1 MQGKTIITTAMILAI
16 AFVATGFLAA
26 NQVMTNTTPSSNQL
40 FLIPNS
46 ETGVITNIHP
56 VAAENMNQHVSVM
69 VTLQYRNQAYLNQF
83 LSEVQNPSSPMYHHY
98 MTSQEFS
105 STFSASSTEYY
116 HYVEY
121 FQTHGFSV
129 STYPDHVSI
138 ALSGSIGQFETL
150 FGTTIGNFKTAN
162 NQFYAPTTQLSLP
175 VYYGAI
181 SSIVGLSDQY
191 KATIS
196 PMFQG
201 SGSSQT
207 LYGADFQNAYQLSQ
221 LYQKYGYPTNETIA
235 TILWSGTNSAGQDVA
250 PFVPSDISYYY
261 SNNIPSNE
269 PQPVAYGYP
278 ILGAPAPGPSA
289 ANDNTQADYESTL
302 DLEMA
307 GSAAPGAHIVEVYGP
322 SSTQSDLD
330 QAFAAVLN
338 PSYNA
343 SVNSALSH
351 VVAISNSWGGTDT
364 NDSTWMQYEQ
374 EAAARGIT
382 VLASSGD
389 DGDTSS
395 PAPSFPATM
404 SYNNFGTL
412 AVGGTATV
420 LTGTASTDGS
430 GTTGI
435 QTQSVWYNTPNS
447 GDGSQGGVSSIF
459 AEPSWQAGSSDAN
472 GVITGAS
479 STTGVSS
486 GRGTPDVAAD
496 GANMEIYITY
506 SGSSSYQELWGT
518 SIASPL
524 TAGVIAVMDHSL
536 GTPEGFIN
544 PLIYK
549 FGQEQY
555 SGTFSGAPALYF
567 VSNGSNGAFSAENGY
582 SLAVGWGSI
591 NAYNFV
597 NAQLGI
603 TPSPSPTPAH
613 YTVTFTESGLSSG
626 TSWSVTFNG
635 TTQSSTGTGIQFSA
649 LNGTYSYTV
658 ASVTGYTVS
667 PSSGSITV
675 SGSAQTIQIT
685 FTASSTSTSN
695 NGIFSQVNA
704 TSSNTYTYNLPEAEK
719 FTVGSSSEAINFVS
733 LYLSGSS
740 GSVQFA
746 IGTSLW
752 GTNVVPLTTVNV
764 NSNQIW
770 YNTTISP
777 VTLTGGTDYYLTVEG
792 SGSIQWGYTST
803 PSVDLNAL
811 QDYWYT
817 SPPSNGLPSGTPTHD
832 NSYPDLYSIGYAS
845 TSTVTDYGITFT
857 ESGLASGTSW
867 SVTFNGNTQS
877 STSTSIQFSVPN
889 GTYSYTVGSVT
900 GYSVSPSSGSVT
912 VNGAAQSIGITY
924 TLQDYTVTFTES
936 GLASGTSWSV
946 TFNGNTQSSTG
957 TSMQFSVP
965 DGTYSYTVGS
975 VSGYS
980 VSPSSGSIAV
990 NGASQNVAVTY
1001 SSSTASN
1008 NGVFSE
1014 VMATSSN
1021 TYFYTLP
1028 EAEKFTIGS
1037 SNEYINFI
1045 TLYLEGTGTITV
1057 GIGTSLFSNNVINV
1071 ASLSVNLPNGGFENI
1086 SVPVTELTG
1095 GTHYFLNVVEPSG
1108 NTNVQWAYT
1117 TSPSVDLN
1125 ALQDYWYS
1133 GSTLV
1138 HDNSYPDLYQIGYSN
1153 SAAVVNVMVIPTY
1166 HYQNAVLNNLLGPGK
1181 VSMLSVQAGS
1191 SQPVKTA
1198 LQNMQETV
1206 KQVANHFSSSFLS

>member
-603 TPSPSPTPAH
+603 STPPAPVATD
-613 YTVTFTESGLSSG
+613 YAVTFTESGLASG

-635 TTQSSTGTGIQFSA
+635 STQSSTGTSIQYSVP
-649 LNGTYSYTV
+649 NGTYSYTV
-658 ASVTGYTVS
+658 GSVSGYTVS
-667 PSSGSITV
+667 PSSGSVTV
-675 SGSAQTIQIT
+675 SGSAQSVSIVYS
-685 FTASSTSTSN
+685 ASSPTTSP
-695 NGIFSQVNA
+695 NGIFSMVNA
-704 TSSNTYTYNLPEAEK
+704 TSSNIYTYNLPEAEE
-719 FTVGSSSEAINFVS
+719 FTVGSNSATVNFVN
-733 LYLSGSS
+733 LYLSGS
-740 GSVQFA
+740 GSIQFA

-764 NSNQIW
+764 NSNQVW
-770 YNTTISP
+770 YNTSISQ
-777 VTLTGGTDYYLTVEG
+777 VTLNGGTDYYLTVEG
-792 SGSIQWGYTST
+792 SGSIQWGYTSS
-803 PSVDLNAL
+803 PSVDLNAV
-811 QDYWYT
+811 QDYWYS
-817 SPPSNGLPSGTPTHD
+817 SPPSNGLPSGTPTND
-832 NSYPDLYSIGYAS
+832 NSYPDLYSIGYSA
-845 TSTVTDYGITFT
+845 
-857 ESGLASGTSW
+857 
-867 SVTFNGNTQS
+867 
-877 STSTSIQFSVPN
+877 TSTSPLPVA
-889 GTYSYTVGSVT
+889 T
-900 GYSVSPSSGSVT
+900 
-912 VNGAAQSIGITY
+912 
-924 TLQDYTVTFTES
+924 DYAVTFTES

-946 TFNGNTQSSTG
+946 TFNGSTQSSTG
-957 TSMQFSVP
+957 TSIQYSVP
-965 DGTYSYTVGS
+965 NGTYSYTVGS
-975 VSGYS
+975 VSGYT
-980 VSPSSGSIAV
+980 VSPSSGS
-990 NGASQNVAVTY
+990 VTVSGSAQSVSIVY
-1001 SSSTASN
+1001 SASSSSANGIFAQVQAS
-1008 NGVFSE
+1008 
-1014 VMATSSN
+1014 SSN
-1021 TYFYTLP
+1021 TNTYTLP
-1028 EAEKFTIGS
+1028 EAEEFTVGS
-1037 SNEYINFI
+1037 SNEYVNFI
-1045 TLYLEGTGTITV
+1045 TLYLEGTGTIDV
-1057 GIGTSLFSNNVINV
+1057 GIGTTVFSNNIVNIT
-1071 ASLSVNLPNGGFENI
+1071 SISVNLPNGGTQNI
-1086 SVPVTELTG
+1086 SIPSTELSG
-1095 GTHYFLNVVEPSG
+1095 GTDYFLNVVEPSG
-1108 NTNVQWAYT
+1108 NTNVQWGYT
-1117 TSPSVDLN
+1117 TSPSVDVN

-1138 HDNSYPDLYQIGYSN
+1138 NDNSYPDLFQIGYSN

-1166 HYQNAVLNNLLGPGK
+1166 HYQNAVSDNLLGPGTTST
-1181 VSMLSVQAGS
+1181 VSVQAGIS
-1191 SQPVKTA
+1191 LPVKTA
-1198 LQNMQETV
+1198 LQNVQETA
-1206 KQVANHFSSSFLS
+1206 KQVANHFFPSFLS

>member
-1 MQGKTIITTAMILAI
+1 MQRKMLIPTVIVIAI
-16 AFVATGFLAA
+16 AFVAMGFLSA
-26 NQVMTNTTPSSNQL
+26 NQIMTNTQSSGNHL

-46 ETGVITNIHP
+46 ETGVVTDTHP
-56 VAAENMNQHVSVM
+56 LGQENTNQHINVM
-69 VTLQYRNQAYLNQF
+69 VTLQYRNQAYLNEF
-83 LSEVQNPSSPMYHHY
+83 LSEVQNPSSPLYHHY
-98 MTSQEFS
+98 MTAQEFS
-105 STFSASSTEYY
+105 SMFSASPAEYY

-121 FQTHGFSV
+121 FQSHGFSV
-129 STYPDHVSI
+129 STYTDHVSI
-138 ALSGSIGQFETL
+138 ALSGSVGQFETL
-150 FGTTIGNFKTAN
+150 FGTTIKSFRTSN
-162 NQFYAPTTQLSLP
+162 NQFYAPVSQLSLP
-175 VYYGAI
+175 VYYGPI
-181 SSIVGLSDQY
+181 SSVVGLSDQF

-261 SNNIPSNE
+261 ANNIPSSE

-289 ANDNTQADYESTL
+289 ANDSTQADYESTL

-338 PSYNA
+338 PSYNT
-343 SVNSALSH
+343 SVDNALSH

-412 AVGGTATV
+412 AVGGTTTT

-459 AEPSWQAGSSDAN
+459 AEPSWQTGSSDAN

-486 GRGTPDVAAD
+486 GRGTPDIAAD

-555 SGTFSGAPALYF
+555 SGTFSGSPALYF

-603 TPSPSPTPAH
+603 TTAPPPAPTDYA
-613 YTVTFTESGLSSG
+613 VTFTESGLASG

-635 TTQSSTGTGIQFSA
+635 TAQSSTGTSIQFSVP
-649 LNGTYSYTV
+649 NGTYSYSV
-658 ASVTGYTVS
+658 ASVSGYSVS
-667 PSSGSITV
+667 PSSGSVTV
-675 SGSAQTIQIT
+675 SGSAQSVSVT
-685 FTASSTSTSN
+685 FTASTPSSSN

-704 TSSNTYTYNLPEAEK
+704 TSSNIYTYNLPEAEE
-719 FTVGSSSEAINFVS
+719 FTVGSSSETINFVS

-764 NSNQIW
+764 NSNQVW
-770 YNTTISP
+770 YNTSISQ
-777 VTLTGGTDYYLTVEG
+777 VKLTGGTDYYLTVEG
-792 SGSIQWGYTST
+792 SGSIQWGYTSS
-803 PSVDLNAL
+803 PSVDLNAV
-811 QDYWYT
+811 QDYWYS
-817 SPPSNGLPSGTPTHD
+817 SPPSNGLPSGTPTSD
-832 NSYPDLYSIGYAS
+832 NSYPDLYTIGY
-845 TSTVTDYGITFT
+845 
-857 ESGLASGTSW
+857 
-867 SVTFNGNTQS
+867 S
-877 STSTSIQFSVPN
+877 STSTSPTPV
-889 GTYSYTVGSVT
+889 
-900 GYSVSPSSGSVT
+900 
-912 VNGAAQSIGITY
+912 AA
-924 TLQDYTVTFTES
+924 DYAVTFTES

-946 TFNGNTQSSTG
+946 TFNGTAQSSTG
-957 TSMQFSVP
+957 TSIQFSVP
-965 DGTYSYTVGS
+965 NGSYSYTVGS
-975 VSGYS
+975 VSGYT
-980 VSPSSGSIAV
+980 VSPSSGSVTVSGSAQSISIVYTASSSSV
-990 NGASQNVAVTY
+990 NGIFAQVQASSA
-1001 SSSTASN
+1001 
-1008 NGVFSE
+1008 
-1014 VMATSSN
+1014 N
-1021 TYFYTLP
+1021 TNTYTLP
-1028 EAEKFTIGS
+1028 EAEEFTVGS
-1037 SNEYINFI
+1037 SNQYVNFI
-1045 TLYLEGTGTITV
+1045 TLYLEGTGTIDV
-1057 GIGTSLFSNNVINV
+1057 GIGTSVFSNNIVNIT
-1071 ASLSVNLPNGGFENI
+1071 SISVNLPNGGTQNI
-1086 SVPVTELTG
+1086 SIPSTELAG
-1095 GTHYFLNVVEPSG
+1095 GTDYFLNVVEPSG
-1108 NTNVQWAYT
+1108 NTNVQWGYT
-1117 TSPSVDLN
+1117 TSPSVDVN

-1138 HDNSYPDLYQIGYSN
+1138 NDNSYPDIFQIGYSN
-1153 SAAVVNVMVIPTY
+1153 SAALVNVMFTPTY
-1166 HYQNAVLNNLLGPGK
+1166 HYQNPVSANPLGTGT
-1181 VSMLSVQAGS
+1181 VRALSAQAGS
-1191 SQPVKTA
+1191 SQQVKIA
-1198 LQNMQETV
+1198 LQNVQEPV
-1206 KQVANHFSSSFLS
+1206 KYIANHFSTSFLS